1 MKLSFMFLIHR
12 GCTDISKTFD
22 YYKTINPYLKY
33 VDENDGR
40 KLAWLP
46 RELPSNVKMVVSTL
60 PDDHYECF
68 KQLKRVIHPEC
79 FLEVTVK
86 RILW

>member
-1 MKLSFMFLIHR
+1 MKLINCKQIL
-12 GCTDISKTFD
+12 D
-22 YYKTINPYLKY
+22 YVSDQNCVAIFVSLKS

-46 RELPSNVKMVVSTL
+46 RELPPNVKMIVSTL

-79 FLEVTVK
+79 FIEVRVK
-86 RILW
+86 LNHYKIAGC

>member
-1 MKLSFMFLIHR
+1 MSLIR
-12 GCTDISKTFD
+12 IIDS
-22 YYKTINPYLKY
+22 LKY

-46 RELPSNVKMVVSTL
+46 RELPPNVKIIVSTL

-68 KQLKRVIHPEC
+68 NQLKRIIHPEC
-79 FLEVTVK
+79 FIEVTIKKQPFIGVIK
-86 RILW
+86 LFTD